1 MEYREHQDS
10 DVLAFLGM
18 AVVLV
23 VFVLYLLK
31 NNTSGAGK
39 SARSI
44 GPEPLS
50 NREDGVRI
58 EGPLDGGGAD
68 GVADPLSESSRS
80 AAASSEEIKGIFM
93 VVTSG
98 APQTQM
104 VAMSLASQVL
114 SKGRSVRVL
123 LCDEGGDLALHSS
136 RDVVLKPLDK
146 SPKMLMKN
154 LINNGVKVEVCPFYL
169 ANNGKSTLELIDGVG
184 QAAPPDVAEGL
195 LAPGIKLFT
204 F

>member
-1 MEYREHQDS
+1 MGYSEHQDS
-10 DVLAFLGM
+10 DILAFLGM
-18 AVVLV
+18 AVVVV

-31 NNTSGAGK
+31 NKHSGASTRLRDAGPAPMSGRG
-39 SARSI
+39 SAVVTDQ
-44 GPEPLS
+44 PTD
-50 NREDGVRI
+50 DGAAEAR
-58 EGPLDGGGAD
+58 
-68 GVADPLSESSRS
+68 DPTPDSRPH
-80 AAASSEEIKGIFM
+80 ANTFAEEIKGIFVM
-93 VVTSG
+93 VTSG

-104 VAMSLASQVL
+104 VAMSLANQVL
-114 SKGRSVRVL
+114 GKGRSVRVL
-123 LCDEGGDLALHSS
+123 LCDAGGDLALHGSK
-136 RDVVLKPLDK
+136 DVILKPLDK

-184 QAAPPDVAEGL
+184 QAAPPDVADGM

>member
-1 MEYREHQDS
+1 MGYREHQDS

-18 AVVLV
+18 AVVV
-23 VFVLYLLK
+23 AVFIVYLL
-31 NNTSGAGK
+31 
-39 SARSI
+39 RSKRTETGNSVREI
-44 GPEPLS
+44 GPETLS
-50 NREDGVRI
+50 SR
-58 EGPLDGGGAD
+58 DGGTSVEEPLNSSSSVGVFAD
-68 GVADPLSESSRS
+68 
-80 AAASSEEIKGIFM
+80 EIKGIFV

-104 VAMSLASQVL
+104 VAMSLANQVL

-123 LCDEGGDLALHSS
+123 LCDAGGDLALHSS
-136 RDVVLKPLDK
+136 KDVILKPLDK

-154 LINNGVKVEVCPFYL
+154 LISNGVKVEVCPFYL

>member
-1 MEYREHQDS
+1 MGYREHQDS
-10 DVLAFLGM
+10 DTLAFLGM
-18 AVVLV
+18 AVVVV
-23 VFVLYLLK
+23 VFVLYLLRK
-31 NNTSGAGK
+31 GGAGGGTH
-39 SARSI
+39 ARDA
-44 GPEPLS
+44 GP
-50 NREDGVRI
+50 
-58 EGPLDGGGAD
+58 
-68 GVADPLSESSRS
+68 DPLASREAPAAVGAS
-80 AAASSEEIKGIFM
+80 ADAGASDPTEAFAADDRAVHFMAEDIKGIFL

-104 VAMSLASQVL
+104 VAMSLANQVL
-114 SKGRSVRVL
+114 TKGRSVRVL
-123 LCDEGGDLALHSS
+123 LCDAGGDLALHSS
-136 RDVVLKPLDK
+136 PDVVFKPLDK

-184 QAAPPDVAEGL
+184 QAAPPDVADGL